1 MTQIATTHYRRI
13 LWVAIL
19 MAVVIGLYA
28 YNIRKVP
35 VDVQVSQAE
44 IGIIEETVA
53 NTRAG
58 TIKACRRARLAPS
71 TGGQIDR
78 LPVEEGDSVKQG
90 QILLALWS
98 DDLQA
103 RVKLAKS
110 ESDAAAD
117 HAESICVQAENA
129 QRAAKRKESLSRNRV
144 VSEEELE
151 RAVALAKSQAA
162 DCKAARTSAR
172 VSVEQVGVVS
182 AQLERTRLRAPF
194 DGVIVE
200 VNGEVGE
207 YVTPSPPGIPT
218 LPAIDMIDR
227 SCFYVQA
234 PIDEVDVPRITNNLP
249 ARISLDAF
257 RGRVFP
263 ATVSRIADYVL
274 DLEKQARTVD
284 IEVQFEDSE
293 DMKMM
298 LPGYSA
304 DAEVIIKT
312 RENVLRIPTEA
323 ITEEHQ
329 VYVFNQVNGV
339 LELREVTTGL
349 SNWQYTEVT
358 EGLLAGEQVVITPDR
373 SGIEDG
379 AVARIETS
387 E

>member
-1 MTQIATTHYRRI
+1 MLAHHYKRVFWVVLLIA
-13 LWVAIL
+13 LAI
-19 MAVVIGLYA
+19 AFYT
-28 YNIRKVP
+28 YSTRQKP
-35 VDVQVSQAE
+35 VNVQVSE
-44 IGIIEETVA
+44 VTLGVIEDTVA

-58 TIKACRRARLAPS
+58 TVKACRRAQLAPA
-71 TGGQIDR
+71 TGGQIDS
-78 LPVEEGDSVKQG
+78 LPVREGDLVKQG
-90 QILLALWS
+90 TILLALWN

-103 RVKLAKS
+103 QVKLARS
-110 ESDAAAD
+110 ESDAAVD

-129 QRAAKRKESLSRNRV
+129 QRAANRKQALRQSRV

-172 VSVEQVGVVS
+172 VSAERVGVVL
-182 AQLERTRLRAPF
+182 AQLERTQLIAPF
-194 DGVIVE
+194 DGVVVE

-218 LPAIDMIDR
+218 LPAVDLVDR

-234 PIDEVDVPRITNNLP
+234 PIDEVDVSRITEKMS

-274 DLEKQARTVD
+274 DREKQARTVD
-284 IEVQFEDSE
+284 IEVRFDNNEDV
-293 DMKMM
+293 KQM

-304 DAEVIIKT
+304 DAEVIISS
-312 RENVLRIPTEA
+312 RDNVLRIPTEA
-323 ITEEHQ
+323 LLEQHR
-329 VYVFNQVNGV
+329 VYVFNENSSL
-339 LELREVTTGL
+339 LEMREVETGL
-349 SNWQYTEVT
+349 SNWQYTEIIK
-358 EGLLAGEQVVITPDR
+358 GLQAGEKLVLTPDR
-373 SGIEDG
+373 LGVEDG
-379 AVARIETS
+379 AFAQVEKG

>member
-1 MTQIATTHYRRI
+1 MLAHHYKRVFWVVLLIA
-13 LWVAIL
+13 LAI
-19 MAVVIGLYA
+19 AFYT
-28 YNIRKVP
+28 YSTRQKP
-35 VDVQVSQAE
+35 VNVQVSE
-44 IGIIEETVA
+44 VTLGVIEDTVA

-58 TIKACRRARLAPS
+58 TVKACRRAQLAPA
-71 TGGQIDR
+71 TGGQIDS
-78 LPVEEGDSVKQG
+78 LPVREGDLVKQG
-90 QILLALWS
+90 TILLALWN

-103 RVKLAKS
+103 QVKLARS
-110 ESDAAAD
+110 ESDAAVD

-129 QRAAKRKESLSRNRV
+129 QRAANRKQALRQSRV

-172 VSVEQVGVVS
+172 VSAERVGVVL
-182 AQLERTRLRAPF
+182 AQLERTQLIAPF
-194 DGVIVE
+194 DGVVVE

-218 LPAIDMIDR
+218 LPAVDLVDR

-234 PIDEVDVPRITNNLP
+234 PIDEVDVSRITEKMS

-274 DLEKQARTVD
+274 DREKQARTVD
-284 IEVQFEDSE
+284 IEVRFDNNEDV
-293 DMKMM
+293 KQM

-304 DAEVIIKT
+304 DAEVIISS
-312 RENVLRIPTEA
+312 RDDVLRIPTEA
-323 ITEEHQ
+323 LLEQHR
-329 VYVFNQVNGV
+329 VYVFNENSSL
-339 LELREVTTGL
+339 LEMREVETGL
-349 SNWQYTEVT
+349 SNWQYTEIIK
-358 EGLLAGEQVVITPDR
+358 GLQAGEKLVLTPDR
-373 SGIEDG
+373 LGVEDG
-379 AVARIETS
+379 AFAQVEKG